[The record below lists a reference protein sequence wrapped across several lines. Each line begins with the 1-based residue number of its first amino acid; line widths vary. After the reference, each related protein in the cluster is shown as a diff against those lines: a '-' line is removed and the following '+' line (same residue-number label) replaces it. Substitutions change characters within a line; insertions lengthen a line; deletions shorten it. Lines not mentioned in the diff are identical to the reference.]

1 MKIPKQA
8 KKVFTGKIFDIY
20 QWPQKMFD
28 GSIETYEMIRRNG
41 TIEVI
46 PVMDNKIVLIYEQQP
61 TLKASYSVIGGRQED
76 KETPLQA
83 AKRELLEETGLVSN
97 DWELIKRFYPHN
109 KMDFKISR
117 YIARNCK
124 KVSEQN
130 LDAGEKIILKP
141 VNFKNFMNIITD
153 ENFRSQ
159 DLTTD
164 ILRMKYFGKLEKF
177 KKKLFKK

>member
-8 KKVFTGKIFDIY
+8 KKIFTGVIFDIY

-28 GSIETYEMIRRNG
+28 GSIETYEMIKRQN

-46 PVMDNKIVLIYEQQP
+46 PVMGDKIVLIYEQQP
-61 TLKASYSVIGGRQED
+61 SLPAKYSVIGGKQD
-76 KETPLQA
+76 GKETPLQT
-83 AKRELLEETGLVSN
+83 AKRELLEETGLVSD
-97 DWELIKRFYPHN
+97 DWELIKKFYPYN
-109 KMDFKISR
+109 KMDWKISR

-124 KVSEQN
+124 KVSEQK

-141 VNFKNFMNIITD
+141 VNFKDFMNIITD
-153 ENFRSQ
+153 EDFHSQ
-159 DLTTD
+159 DVTTD
-164 ILRMKYFGKLEKF
+164 ILRIEHLGKLEEF